1 MGKNKKGQP
10 SNSNLGRALIKGRRQ
25 NNRAS
30 RSNDAASWR
39 HTSELQ
45 DGYDWGRLNLQSVTE
60 QSNLDDFLTTAEMAG
75 VEFTAEKMNV
85 KVVSPDSLTGVL
97 KEDEKRRIKAL
108 QEENKKLVTIPRRPP
123 WDSNTSAEQL
133 ESNEKEAFLN
143 WRRSL
148 ALLQEEKDLLL
159 TPYEKNLN
167 VWRQL
172 WRVIERSDVICQ
184 IVDARNPLLFKSD
197 DLESYVKEVSEDKR
211 FMVLVNKSD
220 FLTEKQRIYWSNYFT
235 EHKTKVIFW
244 SALEQTDIDESE
256 ADDQLSVLSD
266 ELHVENLQIYSD
278 EESED
283 NDENENDASENENEE
298 HKCSPNDIH
307 NQNEIDGRTELNETE
322 LNDNIL
328 SQTSDKDNTPQS
340 APENELLFDLTQ
352 NSHELIHRTSLI
364 SYFKKCIKTEANQE
378 LKHVTIGLVGYPN
391 VGKSSTINALLQTK
405 KVGVSATP
413 GKTKHFQT
421 LFIDDE
427 LLLCDCPGLVFP
439 TFISSKADMVLNGIL
454 PIDQLT
460 DHVAP
465 STVLGQLIPR
475 SIIENT
481 YGINIKRPGEG
492 EDPERAP
499 TSEEILSSYASM
511 RGYMTHNGQPDCPRA
526 SRYVLKDFIKGKLLY
541 CHSPPGIADV
551 EYEPTRMSELALEK
565 LSRREEKER
574 KHPNKEKIQIS
585 NVDKEFFAEKKSA
598 AHIKPVRGVNGIQ
611 GLETNLLYKPWKKHG
626 NKNKR
631 EKLRRIYDAK

>member
-133 ESNEKEAFLN
+133 ESNEKEEFLN

-197 DLESYVKEVSEDKR
+197 DLESYVKEVSCDKR

-220 FLTEKQRIYWSNYFT
+220 FLTEKQRIYWANYFT

-283 NDENENDASENENEE
+283 NESENNESENENEE
-298 HKCSPNDIH
+298 EQCSPNDIQ
-307 NQNEIDGRTELNETE
+307 NQNEVDGRTELNESE

-551 EYEPTRMSELALEK
+551 VYEPTRMSELALEK

>member
-220 FLTEKQRIYWSNYFT
+220 FLTEKQRIYWANYFT

-266 ELHVENLQIYSD
+266 ELHVENLQIHSD

-283 NDENENDASENENEE
+283 NESENDESENENEE
-298 HKCSPNDIH
+298 DQCSPNEIH
-307 NQNEIDGRTELNETE
+307 NQNEVYARTELNETE

-352 NSHELIHRTSLI
+352 NSHKLIHRTSLI